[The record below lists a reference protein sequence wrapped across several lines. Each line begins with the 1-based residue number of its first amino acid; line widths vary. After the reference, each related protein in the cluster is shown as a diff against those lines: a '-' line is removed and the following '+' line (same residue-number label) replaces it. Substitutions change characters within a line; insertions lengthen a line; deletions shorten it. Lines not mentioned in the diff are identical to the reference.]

1 MRSAPADALFAR
13 LPDGR
18 GGFLDFDR
26 PHRRELALRSAEV
39 LPLLA
44 SLDLPSDDWRVVF
57 VGFEGGLAAAGLA
70 TPDAADGEPPLA
82 AIWHVAPPR
91 EASAVPP
98 PPPTCDWRMTSARAD
113 YDAAFERAIAA
124 ILEGEIYQLNLTLR
138 LRGADREAPTVSR
151 AAAPPW
157 SAWLGDPALQLWSR
171 SPECF
176 LEGRLDG
183 IVQTRPI
190 KGTAAP
196 EDGPA
201 LRADPKEHAEHVMIV
216 DMARNDLG
224 RVARR
229 GSVQVERLLS
239 VLDVGY
245 ALHLESTVT
254 ARLVESTGLGA
265 LLAATLPAASISG
278 TPKRAACQLIS
289 ALEGSRRGP
298 YTGVLGWLS
307 PQGRLAFSVL
317 IRTVW
322 SVDGRSF
329 GYGTGGGIVADSDP
343 DREYAEALLK
353 AAALGSTDGLR

>member
-1 MRSAPADALFAR
+1 M
-13 LPDGR
+13 
-18 GGFLDFDR
+18 
-26 PHRRELALRSAEV
+26 
-39 LPLLA
+39 
-44 SLDLPSDDWRVVF
+44 
-57 VGFEGGLAAAGLA
+57 
-70 TPDAADGEPPLA
+70 
-82 AIWHVAPPR
+82 
-91 EASAVPP
+91 
-98 PPPTCDWRMTSARAD
+98 
-113 YDAAFERAIAA
+113 
-124 ILEGEIYQLNLTLR
+124 
-138 LRGADREAPTVSR
+138 
-151 AAAPPW
+151 
-157 SAWLGDPALQLWSR
+157 
-171 SPECF
+171 
-176 LEGRLDG
+176 
-183 IVQTRPI
+183 
-190 KGTAAP
+190 
-196 EDGPA
+196 
-201 LRADPKEHAEHVMIV
+201 
-216 DMARNDLG
+216 
-224 RVARR
+224 
-229 GSVQVERLLS
+229 ERLLS